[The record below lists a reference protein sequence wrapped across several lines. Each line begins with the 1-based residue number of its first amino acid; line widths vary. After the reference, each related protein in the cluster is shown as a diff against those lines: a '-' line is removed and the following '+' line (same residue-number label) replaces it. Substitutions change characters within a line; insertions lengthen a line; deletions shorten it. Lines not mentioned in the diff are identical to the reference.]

1 VPGFGEK
8 FEGDLM
14 KLARML
20 SLLAGVVFACHLS
33 AALGQPVTD
42 SAGSATNPA
51 ATGIETASPGT
62 SMAGEAMNRGLAQP
76 PPNETLIK
84 ASSSASDASSG
95 TRTLTLTL
103 PSGTDTGTLKIVL
116 NGKDVTSR
124 FSEASC
130 GSGVCE
136 EGTLSSADRLRNGKN
151 VLYAVAKKS
160 DGTLA
165 SSRLRFTGSESRAT
179 IESEA
184 AIVQAVPQATPQFP
198 TASDFLPPTIA
209 LSTIPAG
216 GAQPGQP
223 WIQLGTQ
230 IQLSVG
236 SGCSSLYSV
245 IVLDRQTLVQK
256 TAAPESSPA
265 CYNTGP
271 ALSAYLKTLPSTDL
285 VIVGTNAGQKTD
297 ASAQPGQFNTQAIG
311 GTAYGDI
318 NCLINTCSAG
328 LSADL
333 PLGYIAIGVGGAAPG
348 SAYENYYTK
357 ATTVD
362 GPFAT
367 GIVTEDANGNY
378 NFQSSAAVEY
388 MVSPNDPSGNGGS
401 TVTLLNMRPYPV
413 YNEFTYANKIVF
425 HSPSGQTDGFWL
437 LPLQRDYLGY
447 DPNCTTTANSG
458 SQQTDVD
465 CGTFYPTGSSDKP
478 TANAAYASLAS
489 ALAAFPKDQLIFL
502 VNVGTAAYSANQD
515 PFTVASLSNFLSF
528 GNALEPLGGTTGQT
542 LSLYQTGSTYSLVT
556 CTGCGNS
563 MTGNAA
569 LSTSLA
575 AQQGQTGFIHGVITR
590 SLNGYFTPTSTS
602 QESAAQNASGESANF
617 TFQTIGTAQP
627 VEWPE
632 LTGSLT
638 GGSSVAGEIAAY
650 HYLSYE
656 LVTQYYIIGAQGD
669 FLDDIHYYFTGANNT
684 YIDYHS
690 FNPVNLP
697 FPGQAGSC
705 YTWTDP
711 VTNAPLACFT
721 QQDFSTVAQQ
731 VSTEIVDLDNILLY
745 MVNGSTN
752 MKDVVASGNGSAALA
767 LIGAAATVQASTLQ
781 PPPATP
787 VSVNWSNILSLL
799 SSVVNIGA
807 TVATGGLVPPN
818 LVADVT
824 EGGSVISGL
833 FDLASATAGGLT
845 SGGGSA
851 PPPIPSPQYTF
862 ETTIGDL
869 ANSGLQQ
876 QLTAGFD
883 TELDSLLGDWG
894 KLNAI
899 GPMITDSSNA
909 AFYSPNQVAQNAGVT
924 LLGQG
929 SQRGFFLSLLPAYY
943 SIQYFPGWY
952 GVDPKPNYPDMGSV
966 QGANGTDCNAWYSWS
981 PQPPQYVSTS
991 YATAAGDPAYSHW
1004 IAISPLAPRVNF
1016 YIIGGTAQN
1025 PGKSNQHIPFI
1036 DTQIANTLFAPTGL
1050 NLPFDPF
1057 VTRFGPM
1064 ESVFLDTTV
1073 NGFDNF
1079 PANQTCSY
1087 NETQME
1093 INDGVGAPAPSPDS
1107 TATALSVPSSGV
1119 LGENVTMQATVTS
1132 PAGVPTGTVAFQDG
1146 STQLGTATLDNTG
1159 NASFSA
1165 TGLALGAHT
1174 ITAYYIV
1181 NAPYYSSQSA
1191 SSTVTVYAN
1200 APGIA
1205 LSLSTP
1211 NLSVSYGTTSSPVTL
1226 QATSESG
1233 LAGTINFSCTGLP
1246 VGMTC
1251 SFNPATAS
1259 VSAGSNVS
1267 TSFTVTST
1275 ATQTAG
1281 VPWLRG
1287 SGAILFSAS
1296 LIGVWRIRRARRNI
1310 PLFFCLLLVSAT
1322 SLGGL
1327 LGCGGSSSSGS
1338 QSLQETG
1345 SKTVLVS
1352 ANSGSITRTIPL
1364 VLNIQ

>member
-1 VPGFGEK
+1 VPEFGEK
-8 FEGDLM
+8 FEGNFM
-14 KLARML
+14 KLARIL
-20 SLLAGVVFACHLS
+20 SLLTGFVFVCHFS
-33 AALGQPVTD
+33 AALAEPITD
-42 SAGSATNPA
+42 PTGSAAIPA
-51 ATGIETASPGT
+51 VNGIETAVVETGIT
-62 SMAGEAMNRGLAQP
+62 GEEMNRALSPAQ
-76 PPNETLIK
+76 NGALIK
-84 ASSSASDASSG
+84 ASPSSATDEIAG

-116 NGKDVTSR
+116 NGKNVTSR
-124 FSEASC
+124 FSATSC
-130 GSGVCE
+130 NGGVCE
-136 EGTLSSADRLRNGKN
+136 QGALSSEDGLRESKN

-160 DGTLA
+160 DGTLT
-165 SSRLRFTGSESRAT
+165 SSRLRFLGKEINT
-179 IESEA
+179 
-184 AIVQAVPQATPQFP
+184 VPTPASTAHLSSAPASAQFP

-230 IQLSVG
+230 IQLSIG
-236 SGCSSLYSV
+236 SSCSSLYSV

-265 CYNTGP
+265 CYNAGP
-271 ALSAYLKTLPSTDL
+271 ALAAYLKTLPSTDL

-297 ASAQPGQFNTQAIG
+297 AGTAPGQFNTQAIG
-311 GTAYGDI
+311 GTSYSDVA
-318 NCLINTCSAG
+318 CVVTTCPAG
-328 LSADL
+328 SSIDQ

-357 ATTVD
+357 ATTVN

-388 MVSPNDPSGNGGS
+388 MVSPNDPSGGS
-401 TVTLLNMRPYPV
+401 TVTLRNLQSLPV
-413 YNEFTYANKIVF
+413 YNEFTFANKVVF
-425 HSPSGQTDGFWL
+425 HSPSGQTNGFWL

-465 CGTFYPTGSSDKP
+465 CGTFYPTGSSVKA

-502 VNVGTAAYSANQD
+502 VSVGTAAYSANQD

-542 LSLYQTGSTYSLVT
+542 LSLYQTGSAYSLVT
-556 CTGCGNS
+556 CSGCGNS

-617 TFQTIGTAQP
+617 TFQKIGATQP

-650 HYLSYE
+650 HYLSYQ

-669 FLDDIHYYFTGANNT
+669 FRDDIHYYFTGANNT

-711 VTNAPLACFT
+711 VTNSPLACFT

-731 VSTEIVDLDNILLY
+731 VSTEIVDLDNVLLY

-787 VSVNWSNILSLL
+787 VSVNWSNILSLAG
-799 SSVVNIGA
+799 SVVNIGV
-807 TVATGGLVPPN
+807 TVATGGLVPPD

-833 FDLASATAGGLT
+833 FDLASATSGGLT

-851 PPPIPSPQYTF
+851 PPPIPGPGYTF

-894 KLNAI
+894 KLSVI
-899 GPMITDSSNA
+899 GPMITDSSNV

-991 YATAAGDPAYSHW
+991 YPTAAGDPAYSHW

-1025 PGKSNQHIPFI
+1025 PGKSNQNIPFI

-1064 ESVFLDTTV
+1064 KSVFLDTTV

-1093 INDGVGAPAPSPDS
+1093 INGVGAPAPSPDS

-1146 STQLGTATLDNTG
+1146 NTQLGTATLDNTG

-1205 LSLSTP
+1205 LTLSTP

-1226 QATSESG
+1226 QAASESG

-1251 SFNPATAS
+1251 NFNPATAS
-1259 VSAGSNVS
+1259 VTAGSNMS

-1281 VPWLRG
+1281 VPQFRG
-1287 SGAILFSAS
+1287 IGAIIFSVS
-1296 LIGVWRIRRARRNI
+1296 LISLWRIRRGRRNI
-1310 PLFFCLLLVSAT
+1310 PLLFCLLLVSVV

-1327 LGCGGSSSSGS
+1327 LGCNGGSSGS

-1345 SKTVLVS
+1345 SKTVLVTAS
-1352 ANSGSITRTIPL
+1352 SGSITRTIPL